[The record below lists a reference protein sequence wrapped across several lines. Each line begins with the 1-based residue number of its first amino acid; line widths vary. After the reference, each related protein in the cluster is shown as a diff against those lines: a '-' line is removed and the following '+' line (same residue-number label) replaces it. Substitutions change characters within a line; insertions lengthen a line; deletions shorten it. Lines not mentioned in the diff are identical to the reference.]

1 MLYDEKRLQ
10 MTRDP
15 EIYKAYAQ
23 ALNESQRFTLSKI
36 GNENS
41 KWLLEEYV
49 RCLKSEDDPLIY
61 ITDFMSWIDNI
72 MIVYDCNTYYEILE
86 KEMDDLMRG
95 ENETERN
102 KKS

>member
-15 EIYKAYAQ
+15 EVYKAYAQ
-23 ALNESQRFTLSKI
+23 ALSIQQRLALSKI
-36 GNENS
+36 GNENF

-72 MIVYDCNTYYEILE
+72 MIVYDCNTYYESLE